1 MKKPFGKSK
10 KGMYICVINRN
21 DDIYNTRGRKGSI
34 GVDWVRRHVGAELTS
49 LTTGS
54 SL

>member
-1 MKKPFGKSK
+1 MKKQFGKSK

-21 DDIYNTRGRKGSI
+21 ADIYKTRGRKGSI

>member
-1 MKKPFGKSK
+1 MLIFIKQG
-10 KGMYICVINRN
+10 
-21 DDIYNTRGRKGSI
+21 GRKVSI